1 MRRVYCLVVRHWQF
15 IEHAL
20 PSGRWTWRLVKLDNT
35 IEKTSAEFRS
45 YGDVVGD
52 AIRHGFRPS
61 EDDWVV
67 ESLHTVARFSRQR
80 SPVVTRKTFSDHDD
94 GPERKAS

>member
-1 MRRVYCLVVRHWQF
+1 MRLVYCPMVKHWRF
-15 IEHAL
+15 VEHAL
-20 PSGRWTWRLVKLDNT
+20 PGRWTWRLVELDKT
-35 IEKTSAEFRS
+35 IEKKSAEFRS
-45 YGDVVGD
+45 YGDAVGD

-67 ESLHTVARFSRQR
+67 ESLHAVARFSKQR
-80 SPVVTRKTFSDHDD
+80 SPLVMGRIVSDPGE